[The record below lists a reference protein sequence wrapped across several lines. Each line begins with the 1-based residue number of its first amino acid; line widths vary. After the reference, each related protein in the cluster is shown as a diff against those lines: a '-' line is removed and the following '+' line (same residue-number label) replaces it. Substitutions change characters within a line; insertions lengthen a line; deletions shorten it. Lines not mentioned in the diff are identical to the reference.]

1 MNAGAKFIFPT
12 RRRLLFVHIPRFIH
26 WGKQFLSASV
36 FKSFLFTGLKKKEEK
51 RKRASRQVLTFF
63 ENAKGATSK

>member
-12 RRRLLFVHIPRFIH
+12 PRRVLFVHIPRFIH

-36 FKSFLFTGLKKKEEK
+36 LKSFLFTGLKKK
-51 RKRASRQVLTFF
+51 
-63 ENAKGATSK
+63 